1 MSGVGVVESP
11 RLLAGALVVA
21 FILAFSRWGTNIG
34 IAPLFISDVLIAFA
48 VFHLLATRS
57 VRGLPAAVGGRVT
70 PLFVAFFI
78 YFAIRFVTSVGQSSA
93 LYWLRDGVPFA
104 YGLLAFVSAYSLAR
118 SSDATRAATVRL
130 FRWALTVHLAWL
142 AVVTVSGN
150 VQGFDVLGPIG
161 QAPLFQVRPD
171 VDAAFAGIA
180 AALCLRQVFL
190 RRRRFWNLAGLAL
203 AGFVVFGAMGTRAGQ
218 LSFLLAV
225 AMIYAFT
232 FAASHQAKGRQLLM
246 VFLVPLIAVAVLT
259 IIPTTEGGQRLI
271 ATIAPTLSDDAFLQ
285 ANAEGTQRARELTWG
300 QVVEWTNEEPARAIF
315 GSGFGNNFLA
325 ESGTLNYLEGTT
337 YTNVRSPHNW
347 FVGIYAR
354 LGLIGTILAL
364 MWVFQLGRILWMRR
378 ADVGS
383 DDLAAICAATIV
395 AIVPVAT
402 LGVVLES
409 PFGAIPF
416 FWAAGIVMA
425 LRAPASA
432 EVEQGEPAS
441 VISGSSSGQGGL

>member
-1 MSGVGVVESP
+1 MSGVGEVQSP
-11 RLLAGALVVA
+11 RLLAGTIVVA

-34 IAPLFISDVLIAFA
+34 FAPLFISDVLIAFA

-57 VRGLPAAVGGRVT
+57 VKGTPAAVGGRVT
-70 PLFVAFFI
+70 PLFVAFFV
-78 YFAIRFVTSVGQSSA
+78 YFVIRFVTSVGQSSA
-93 LYWLRDGVPFA
+93 LDWLRDGVPFA

-118 SSDATRAATVRL
+118 SSDATRAATVRVL
-130 FRWALTVHLAWL
+130 RWALTVHLGWL
-142 AVVTVSGN
+142 AIVSVSGN
-150 VQGFDVLGPIG
+150 VEGFDVLGPIG

-171 VDAAFAGIA
+171 IDAAFAGMA
-180 AALCLRQVFL
+180 AALCLRQVL
-190 RRRRFWNLAGLAL
+190 LHRRRFWNLAGLAL
-203 AGFVVFGAMGTRAGQ
+203 AGFVVFGTMGTRAGQ

-225 AMIYAFT
+225 AVIYAFT

-246 VFLVPLIAVAVLT
+246 VFLVPLIAVAALT

-271 ATIAPTLSDDAFLQ
+271 ATIAPTLSADASLQ

-300 QVVEWTNEEPARAIF
+300 QVIEWTNDEPARAMF

-354 LGLIGTILAL
+354 LGIVGTILVA
-364 MWVFQLGRILWMRR
+364 MWVLQLGRILWTRR
-378 ADVGS
+378 VDVGS
-383 DDLAAICAATIV
+383 DDLAATCAATIV
-395 AIVPVAT
+395 AILPVAT

-425 LRAPASA
+425 MRLPSSA
-432 EVEQGEPAS
+432 EAARPELTRAARV
-441 VISGSSSGQGGL
+441 